1 MKGYPPMFC
10 NIIKTFLQSQEKN
23 SPTVRASDACSNNRL
38 IFAQNLGF
46 NSPLPM
52 SFGTVAPLRNYGLA
66 RLRVFTQKPPPKG
79 L

>member
-23 SPTVRASDACSNNRL
+23 SPTVRASDACSKPRFQFPFTHVVWHGSAAAKL
-38 IFAQNLGF
+38 R
-46 NSPLPM
+46 S
-52 SFGTVAPLRNYGLA
+52 GTTTGVY
-66 RLRVFTQKPPPKG
+66 TKPPPKG